1 MDLKQIITDNGF
13 HVLTR
18 EFDFSAIEVTNGYVS
33 DLMSCV
39 MAGASKNDLWVTLQ
53 SHSNIVAIAALLDLS
68 AVIITENS
76 QPDEDTIT
84 KANQENIIL
93 LSTHLSSFDVVGKLW
108 ELGIRA

>member
-1 MDLKQIITDNGF
+1 MDLKQIILKNGF
-13 HVLTR
+13 QVLTR

-93 LSTHLSSFDVVGKLW
+93 LSTPLSSFDVVGKLW
-108 ELGIRA
+108 ESGIRA

>member
-1 MDLKQIITDNGF
+1 MDLKQIILKNGF
-13 HVLTR
+13 QVLTR

-93 LSTHLSSFDVVGKLW
+93 LSTPLSSFDVVGKLW
-108 ELGIRA
+108 ESGVRA

>member
-1 MDLKQIITDNGF
+1 MNLKQIITEIDF
-13 HVLTR
+13 KILSR
-18 EFDFSAIEVTNGYVS
+18 ELDFSTIEVSNGYVS

-68 AVIITENS
+68 AIIITEDS
-76 QPDEDTIT
+76 QPNEETIA

-93 LSTHLSSFDVVGKLW
+93 LSTPLSSFNVVGKLW
-108 ELGIRA
+108 EFGIRA